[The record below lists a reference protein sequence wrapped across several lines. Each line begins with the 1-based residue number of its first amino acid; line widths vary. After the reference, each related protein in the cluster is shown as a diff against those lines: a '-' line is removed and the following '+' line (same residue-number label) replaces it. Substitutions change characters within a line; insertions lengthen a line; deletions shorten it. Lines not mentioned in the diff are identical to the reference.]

1 MVGNASNCLHA
12 GEFRHLIPTKG
23 TKPMKA
29 FVKRNIRWILI
40 PVLGV
45 IVVGGAGFYWMLSGT
60 SAAPLALRASA
71 SLSAAPSGSDLSGHW
86 TVVAGP
92 VDEPT
97 AAGYRVVEKVAG
109 GLASDTATGRTGDVT
124 GSVTVVGTQ
133 VTAANFTV
141 NMATLKSDKSL
152 RDTVLKT
159 NAIETNKYPT
169 AEFTLADPIV
179 LPNIIPG
186 KIYTA
191 KARGTLRLHGV
202 SKVVNVTLQ
211 YQETKTGIVLLADM
225 PITMADYSITAPSVA
240 GVVAVENH
248 GSFELRANL
257 VK

>member
-1 MVGNASNCLHA
+1 
-12 GEFRHLIPTKG
+12 
-23 TKPMKA
+23 MKV
-29 FVKRNIRWILI
+29 FVKRKIWLILI

-60 SAAPLALRASA
+60 SAAPLTLRASA
-71 SLSAAPSGSDLSGHW
+71 PISAAVSGSDLSGHW

-92 VDEPT
+92 LDDPT
-97 AAGYRVVEKVAG
+97 TAGYRVEEKVVG

-124 GSVTVVGTQ
+124 GSVTVVGDQ
-133 VTAANFTV
+133 VTAADFTV
-141 NMATLKSDKSL
+141 DMATLKSDKSL

-159 NAIETNKYPT
+159 NAIETNRYPT
-169 AEFTLADPIV
+169 AEFTLADPIG
-179 LPNIIPG
+179 LPSIIPG

-191 KARGTLRLHGV
+191 NARGTLRLHGV
-202 SKVVNVTLQ
+202 SRVVDVTLQ

-225 PITMADYSITAPSVA
+225 PITMADYSIKAPSIA

>member
-1 MVGNASNCLHA
+1 
-12 GEFRHLIPTKG
+12 
-23 TKPMKA
+23 MKA
-29 FVKRNIRWILI
+29 FVKRYIHWILI

-71 SLSAAPSGSDLSGHW
+71 SLSAAAASGSDLSGHW

-97 AAGYRVVEKVAG
+97 TAGYRVEEKVAG

-124 GSVTVVGTQ
+124 GSVTVAGKQ
-133 VTAANFTV
+133 VTAAHFTV

-152 RDTVLKT
+152 RDMVLKT

-169 AEFTLADPIV
+169 AEFTLADPV
-179 LPNIIPG
+179 ALPDIIPG

-191 KARGTLRLHGV
+191 KARGMLRLHGV

-225 PITMADYSITAPSVA
+225 PIAMADYSIKAPSVA

>member
-1 MVGNASNCLHA
+1 
-12 GEFRHLIPTKG
+12 
-23 TKPMKA
+23 MKA

-60 SAAPLALRASA
+60 AAPPLALRASA
-71 SLSAAPSGSDLSGHW
+71 SLSADASGSDLSGHW

-97 AAGYRVVEKVAG
+97 TAGYRVEEQVAG

-124 GSVTVVGTQ
+124 GSVTVVGKQ

-169 AEFTLADPIV
+169 AEFTLANPLV

-202 SKVVNVTLQ
+202 SKVVNGTLQ

-225 PITMADYSITAPSVA
+225 PITMADYSIKAPSVA
-240 GVVAVENH
+240 GVVTVENH

>member
-1 MVGNASNCLHA
+1 
-12 GEFRHLIPTKG
+12 
-23 TKPMKA
+23 MKA
-29 FVKRNIRWILI
+29 FVKRHIRWILI

-45 IVVGGAGFYWMLSGT
+45 IVVGGAGFFWMLSGS
-60 SAAPLALRASA
+60 SAAPLTLRASA
-71 SLSAAPSGSDLSGHW
+71 SLSAAASGSDLSGHW

-97 AAGYRVVEKVAG
+97 IAGYRVEEKVVG

-124 GSVTVVGTQ
+124 GSVTVVGKQ

-159 NAIETNKYPT
+159 NAIQTNKYPT
-169 AEFTLADPIV
+169 AEFTLVDPIV
-179 LPNIIPG
+179 LHNIIPG

-202 SKVVNVTLQ
+202 SKVVNVTIQ

-225 PITMADYSITAPSVA
+225 PITMADYSIKAPSIA

>member
-1 MVGNASNCLHA
+1 
-12 GEFRHLIPTKG
+12 
-23 TKPMKA
+23 MKV
-29 FVKRNIRWILI
+29 FVKRKIWLILI

-60 SAAPLALRASA
+60 SAAPLTLRASA
-71 SLSAAPSGSDLSGHW
+71 PISAAVSGSDLSGHW

-92 VDEPT
+92 LDEPT
-97 AAGYRVVEKVAG
+97 TAGYRVEEKVVG

-124 GSVTVVGTQ
+124 GSVTVVGDQ
-133 VTAANFTV
+133 VTAADFTV
-141 NMATLKSDKSL
+141 DMATLKSDKSL

-159 NAIETNKYPT
+159 NAIETNRYPT
-169 AEFTLADPIV
+169 AEFTLADPIG
-179 LPNIIPG
+179 LPSIIPG

-191 KARGTLRLHGV
+191 NARGTLRLHGV
-202 SKVVNVTLQ
+202 SRVVDVTLQ

-225 PITMADYSITAPSVA
+225 PITMADYSIKAPSIA

>member
-1 MVGNASNCLHA
+1 
-12 GEFRHLIPTKG
+12 
-23 TKPMKA
+23 MKA

-40 PVLGV
+40 PVLGL

-60 SAAPLALRASA
+60 AAPPLALRANA
-71 SLSAAPSGSDLSGHW
+71 SLSADASGSDLSGHW

-97 AAGYRVVEKVAG
+97 TAGYRVEEQVAG

-159 NAIETNKYPT
+159 NAIETNTYPT
-169 AEFTLADPIV
+169 AEFTLANPIA
-179 LPNIIPG
+179 LPNIISG

-191 KARGTLRLHGV
+191 NARGTLRLHGV
-202 SKVVNVTLQ
+202 SKLVNVALQ
-211 YQETKTGIVLLADM
+211 YQETQTGIVLLADM
-225 PITMADYSITAPSVA
+225 PITMADYSITPPSVA
-240 GVVAVENH
+240 GVVTVENH

>member
-1 MVGNASNCLHA
+1 
-12 GEFRHLIPTKG
+12 
-23 TKPMKA
+23 MKA
-29 FVKRNIRWILI
+29 LVNRKIRWILI

-45 IVVGGAGFYWMLSGT
+45 IVIGGAGFYWMLNGT
-60 SAAPLALRASA
+60 SAAPLTLRASA
-71 SLSAAPSGSDLSGHW
+71 TVSAAASGSDPSGHW

-97 AAGYRVVEKVAG
+97 TAGYRVEEKVVG
-109 GLASDTATGRTGDVT
+109 GLASDTATGRTGDVS
-124 GSVTVVGTQ
+124 GSVTVVGDQ

-141 NMATLKSDKSL
+141 NMTTLKSDKSL

-169 AEFTLADPIV
+169 AGFTLTDPVV
-179 LPNIIPG
+179 LPSIIPG
-186 KIYTA
+186 KIYTS

-211 YQETKTGIVLLADM
+211 FQETKAGIVLLADM
-225 PITMADYSITAPSVA
+225 PITMADYSIKAPSIA
-240 GVVAVENH
+240 GVVTVENH
-248 GSFELRANL
+248 GSVELRANL